1 MYVYAEW
8 VRKRE
13 KDGYAGGREDLYL
26 LYFECLNVREM
37 LNLKQNNKK
46 QTYENINQ

>member
-13 KDGYAGGREDLYL
+13 KGGYAGGRE
-26 LYFECLNVREM
+26 YFECSNVREM